1 MISLTEANKALK
13 DVYLDVIANQLNTNV
28 DVVLGKIVQTTN
40 DVYGKE
46 IIVLT
51 HINGKR
57 WQEK

>member
-28 DVVLGKIVQTTN
+28 DVVLGKIVQTTS

-57 WQEK
+57 